1 MNYIHK
7 NENAIYYECGY
18 SCDNAIYLSL
28 GNDNYFFTDNRYDI
42 EANEQITNSQIII
55 TRNLLQEAISIL
67 KKNNISKITLDPNEW
82 SMKEYLLF
90 NDVIPKIDKKEKL
103 SQKKRMVKS
112 DEEIELL
119 RQAVK
124 LGSDGFDKFAKY
136 ISKKGIGKS
145 EKQLAF
151 KNLTYMTN
159 KLELEVSFDAIVAI
173 NANSAKPHA
182 HPSGLKLQEKD
193 ILLVDAGIKYKRY
206 CSDRTRVCD
215 MYGDIHFKNNQKF
228 KNKTHQKI
236 YDIVKKAHDEAL
248 IQARV
253 GMKAS
258 DIDAI
263 ARKVIEKSAYGK
275 YFIHSTGHG
284 VGLDIH
290 ELPFISDKSSDII
303 ENNMVFTIEPG
314 IYLPDEFGVRFE
326 NMVVMTDG
334 RAVIL

>member
-28 GNDNYFFTDNRYDI
+28 GNDSYFFTDSRYQI
-42 EANEQITNSQIII
+42 EANEKIKNSQIII
-55 TRNLLQEAISIL
+55 ARDLLQEAIEIL
-67 KKNNISKITLDPNEW
+67 KKNNISKISLDPYEW
-82 SMKEYLLF
+82 SMKEYLAF
-90 NDVIPKIDKKEKL
+90 NDVIPKIDQKERL

-112 DEEIELL
+112 DKEIDLL

-136 ISKKGIGKS
+136 LSKKGIGKS
-145 EKQLAF
+145 EQYLSF
-151 KNLTYMTN
+151 KNLSCMTD
-159 KLELEVSFDAIVAI
+159 KLNLNTSFDAIVAI
-173 NANSAKPHA
+173 NANSSKPHA
-182 HPSGLKLQEKD
+182 HPTNLKLKEKD
-193 ILLVDAGIKYKRY
+193 LLLVDAGIKYKRY

-215 MYGDIHFKNNQKF
+215 IYGDIHFNNNQKF

-236 YDIVKKAHDEAL
+236 YDIVRKAHDEAVK
-248 IQARV
+248 QSKV

-258 DIDAI
+258 EIDAI
-263 ARKVIEKSAYGK
+263 AREVIEKSAYGK

-290 ELPFISDKSSDII
+290 ELPFISSKSHEVI

-314 IYLPDEFGVRFE
+314 IYIPNEFGVRFE
-326 NMVVMTDG
+326 NMVVINND
-334 RAVIL
+334 RAVVL